1 MSLSY
6 LLLEKLDWPYFL
18 NILASFCRTQ
28 PAREA
33 CLNLSLDLN
42 QDEIL
47 KSWDDTIAL
56 KQILDLGYT
65 PPISNLDSMDKLFQD
80 INIGKILSIKDFCDL
95 RSLAY
100 GAKYLLKFCSDF
112 EDKSYVL
119 KRFKSVCYNFQDL
132 IIRIEKVIDIKNNE
146 VRSDASSE
154 LVRIRNEKFSLIRK
168 IEFSLKSFF
177 SNPQTS
183 KYLQDSFYTVR
194 SDRYVLPFKLD
205 ANGRIPG
212 SVYDTSDS
220 GQTLYIEP
228 SSISPLNEKLLNLK
242 VQERVEI
249 LKILKDLSGFVF
261 KQKEELIVSYREII
275 DLDILTSKAIMA
287 YILDAGTVNIS
298 KTSGIDLIDAKHP
311 LLMLNDFFDSASPLD
326 ESSMISSKD
335 KNTKTNKNNYQ
346 NQNQNQNQD
355 QDQDQ
360 DKNKIQDL
368 LKSSDIS
375 DLKFKVKA
383 SVVPNSISL
392 GSDQTSLIISGP
404 NAGGKT
410 ATLKLIA
417 FLHLMLKAGLLIP
430 AKSNSSMYLF
440 SSIFIELGDLQSIK
454 SNLSTFSAHIYGLK
468 PILESA
474 TKNDLVLLD
483 ELCSGTDPQTGSAL
497 GQAIIEHLCKM
508 KVISIVT
515 THFDKLKSLAI
526 TNPAVRNGSMSF
538 SLQDNLPTYKLIL
551 DIPGQSYG
559 IEIAQKIGL
568 DSEVIQR
575 AAELKG
581 SDSEFNQLLDELLAQ
596 KEKTIQTQMELE
608 EKIKQVDIQTLA
620 LKKQEQDFKEEKN
633 RTLLELKDGFEIE
646 ISKIQDE
653 YQQKLKLLKSTLDKL
668 ESTQT
673 RAREDSLGLGLVQD
687 TNLDSF
693 KTTLKDLG
701 NESKRISKNISSNIE
716 ETPIGKTVSF
726 DSLEVGDTV
735 YVKHLKKQGQIVS
748 INTKEYILVKIS
760 NLNIQVSIKDITL
773 IKKSQSQKASLKTS
787 DTSSKNSVQ
796 NQSQNKNKNTKSFE
810 SKPLDLVLKTSS
822 NCLDLRGIRQDELID
837 KLALF
842 LDRSLTHGE
851 TDLVIIHGNGT
862 DALKKATRKYLSSTK
877 EYNLSFRPG
886 SKEEGGDGV
895 TIVHL
900 K

>member
-28 PAREA
+28 PARES

-47 KSWDDTIAL
+47 KSWDDTLAL

-80 INIGKILSIKDFCDL
+80 INIGKILSIKDFCDI

-132 IIRIEKVIDIKNNE
+132 ITRIEKVIDIKNNE
-146 VRSDASSE
+146 IRSDASSE

-177 SNPQTS
+177 SNPDTS

-220 GQTLYIEP
+220 GQTLFIEP

-249 LKILKDLSGFVF
+249 LKILKELSGFVF
-261 KQKEELIVSYREII
+261 KQKEELLISYNEII
-275 DLDILTSKAIMA
+275 NLDILTSKAIMA
-287 YILDAGTVNIS
+287 FILDAGTVNIS
-298 KTSGIDLIDAKHP
+298 KSSGIDLIDAKHP
-311 LLMLNDFFDSASPLD
+311 LLMLNDFIDMSGSLD
-326 ESSMISSKD
+326 ESSIDGTKD
-335 KNTKTNKNNYQ
+335 IQTNK
-346 NQNQNQNQD
+346 NQNQD
-355 QDQDQ
+355 LIQ
-360 DKNKIQDL
+360 DKNQDNQQIQDL
-368 LKSSDIS
+368 LKSSDIC

-392 GSDQTSLIISGP
+392 EPNQTSLIISGP

-497 GQAIIEHLCKM
+497 GQAIIEHLCEM

-568 DSEVIQR
+568 DSRVIQR
-575 AAELKG
+575 ANELKG
-581 SDSEFNQLLDELLAQ
+581 SDSEFNQLLDDLLAQ
-596 KEKTIQTQMELE
+596 KEKTIQTQIKLE
-608 EKIKQVDIQTLA
+608 EKIKQVETQTET

-633 RTLLELKDGFEIE
+633 KALLELKDGFEIE

-668 ESTQT
+668 ESTQAT
-673 RAREDSLGLGLVQD
+673 TKQD
-687 TNLDSF
+687 TISLLQNVNLDSF
-693 KTTLKDLG
+693 KTSLKDLG
-701 NESKRISKNISSNIE
+701 NDSKRVSKNISSNIE
-716 ETPIGKTVSF
+716 ETPVGKPVEF
-726 DSLEVGDTV
+726 DSLEIGDTV

-773 IKKSQSQKASLKTS
+773 IKKSQTQKTSLKNI
-787 DTSSKNSVQ
+787 DPSSKNNIQ
-796 NQSQNKNKNTKSFE
+796 NQNKNTKSFE
-810 SKPLDLVLKTSS
+810 SKPLDLVLKTPS
-822 NCLDLRGIRQDELID
+822 NCLDIRGIRQDELID
-837 KLALF
+837 RLALF

-862 DALKKATRKYLSSTK
+862 DVLKKATRKYLSTSK
-877 EYNLSFRPG
+877 EYHLSFRPG